1 MVESPC
7 NYFIQSVDQGD
18 FVVPHVPSTRISC
31 RSFSVCG
38 PTVWNTL
45 HRFRE
50 AQTLG
55 NSWSMAKGLA
65 IRVCVRQEANGLTY
79 LLIHKLM

>member
-18 FVVPHVPSTRISC
+18 FVVPHVPSTRFSC
-31 RSFSVCG
+31 RSFPVCG

-50 AQTLG
+50 AQTL
-55 NSWSMAKGLA
+55 
-65 IRVCVRQEANGLTY
+65 
-79 LLIHKLM
+79 